1 VHDLRQLEE
10 EQQQKEERAR
20 YKLRARVL
28 GAIMIPTWFPE
39 YDPAIHELDHK
50 FSVSSGYQNHLPL
63 EIISARHNL
72 RLLTPEEN
80 RRKGKKC
87 SIGIEELVDGYRFNP
102 FVTRVAAMLRRMPLW
117 KLKTASVRISRRLR
131 DFREARQ
138 QDNEAM
144 PPMGRGTDGRRDK
157 ENADNGTGSTAG
169 EEPITDSGGHVGI
182 PEEPGVIC

>member
-1 VHDLRQLEE
+1 MHDLRQLEE
-10 EQQQKEERAR
+10 EQQQKDERAR

-72 RLLTPEEN
+72 QLLTPKEN
-80 RRKGKKC
+80 HRKGKKC
-87 SIGIEELVDGYRFNP
+87 SISIEELVDGYRPHP
-102 FVTRVAAMLRRMPLW
+102 FLTRVAAMLRRMSLL
-117 KLKTASVRISRRLR
+117 KLNKASIHISRRLR

-138 QDNEAM
+138 QDEDEVM
-144 PPMGRGTDGRRDK
+144 PLIGGGTDERRDK
-157 ENADNGTGSTAG
+157 ENADNYAG
-169 EEPITDSGGHVGI
+169 PIVGAKPIADSIGYVGV
-182 PEEPGVIC
+182 P